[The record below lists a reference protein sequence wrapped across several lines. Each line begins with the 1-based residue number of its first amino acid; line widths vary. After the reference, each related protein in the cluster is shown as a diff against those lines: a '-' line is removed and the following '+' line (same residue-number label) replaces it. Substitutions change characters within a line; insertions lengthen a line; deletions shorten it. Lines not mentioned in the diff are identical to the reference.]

1 MKKGLF
7 IRHPKN
13 PLITTQD
20 LPYQAN
26 AVFNAGAAD
35 LGDEVLLLLRVESCS
50 GRSHLI
56 VARSK
61 DGVGGWNVDE
71 YALIHPAQGYS
82 NEGNGVED
90 CRLTWVEELNTWV
103 VAYVA
108 YSDQGPGVALA
119 KTMDFRG
126 IDRIGLVFPPDDKNA
141 TLFPR
146 KFNGLY
152 AILHRPSVGG
162 GSVWISYSPDLV
174 YWGKSEL
181 LLPARGGPWWD
192 ALRVGAGPPP
202 IETDAGW
209 LLIYHGVKEVAGGP
223 IYRMGVALLD
233 RNNPQRLIGRARRWL
248 LSPEE
253 PYERDGDAPNVVFSC
268 GAIVRGDELWL
279 YYGAA
284 DCRLCL
290 ATAKIK
296 DILAAVTSENT
307 GC

>member
-7 IRHPKN
+7 IRHPNN
-13 PLITTQD
+13 PLITTKD

-61 DGVGGWNVDE
+61 DGVGGWYVED

-82 NEGNGVED
+82 NEANGVED
-90 CRLTWVEELNTWV
+90 CRITWMEELNTWV

-119 KTMDFRG
+119 KTTDFRN

-192 ALRVGAGPPP
+192 ARRVGAGPPP
-202 IETDAGW
+202 IETEAGW

-223 IYRMGVALLD
+223 IYRMGGALLD
-233 RNNPQRLIGRARRWL
+233 RNDPQRLIGRARRWL

-253 PYERDGDAPNVVFSC
+253 PYV
-268 GAIVRGDELWL
+268 
-279 YYGAA
+279 
-284 DCRLCL
+284 
-290 ATAKIK
+290 
-296 DILAAVTSENT
+296 
-307 GC
+307 